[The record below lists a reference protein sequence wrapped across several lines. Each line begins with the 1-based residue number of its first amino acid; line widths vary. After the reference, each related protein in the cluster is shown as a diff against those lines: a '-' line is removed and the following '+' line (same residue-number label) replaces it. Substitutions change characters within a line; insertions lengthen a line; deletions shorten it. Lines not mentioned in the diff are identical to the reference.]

1 MKKLSRWVESGKN
14 ESKISWDTVLLIYL
28 REKPEYIPVLER
40 KTSKNTIPVVG
51 KQCRKE
57 ICATNILLLEAA
69 SNLSDFFFRFHF
81 HGLKRRPRAW
91 RRDLRTMGGVRLPH
105 PRLLLRGT
113 PLAFLPETSKG
124 TIRRCSDKR
133 LF

>member
-1 MKKLSRWVESGKN
+1 MGRIMKN

-28 REKPEYIPVLER
+28 LEKREYTYYRGKLLQTRYLVD
-40 KTSKNTIPVVG
+40 